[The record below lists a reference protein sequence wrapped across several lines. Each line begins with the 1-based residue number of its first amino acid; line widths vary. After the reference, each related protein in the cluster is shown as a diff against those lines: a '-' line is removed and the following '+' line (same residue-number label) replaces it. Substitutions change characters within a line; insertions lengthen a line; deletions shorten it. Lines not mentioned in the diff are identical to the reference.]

1 MYENEVLQEYRKK
14 VIIFLLGII
23 MFSVTAAAIIFPLLR
38 AFGLYPTVSVSILIL
53 FEIIIVIEDV
63 SAGLLIRK
71 SLQYKVL
78 PPKYERSIKIFLS
91 SLCVLNLNLITWIF
105 PSKESWMFAFY
116 FLVLMAFFLDI
127 RHVLLCAGMET
138 MSLIILFLFNPVTRP
153 DSSIFWSD
161 LMLRVICISLSLAAV
176 IVLMGFVSKYLLNAK
191 QEQLQKN
198 NSRVEQLLDKVQTI
212 SGELGEASQTLVGTA
227 QTESASTQEL
237 SAISESLLESCALMM
252 NKSEQNRENLENLE
266 KSSKDMELKMQDV
279 NSISKELVELSAS
292 NENALNH
299 LMSMSKQVENSTN
312 RTMEVTDK
320 LLMESG
326 EIGKTLDIINE
337 IAESIN
343 LLALNASIEAAR
355 AGEAGRGFAVV
366 AQEVGHL
373 AENTKESLQNVN
385 CIVTRIQTGTNEVSE
400 FVDKNAE
407 QMLNQNKVILETVEG
422 VRTMMNLLKKSVDVI
437 EQTEMIRKVQAQMI
451 MGTVAINEDIAERI
465 RSENDEFSNIANM
478 VQSSNNEIRILS
490 EQVDNLNAMVEDLE
504 KLLEAKD

>member
-14 VIIFLLGII
+14 VVIFLLGII
-23 MFSVTAAAIIFPLLR
+23 IFSVTAAAVVFPVLKAL
-38 AFGLYPTVSVSILIL
+38 GLYPTVSMMLIAV
-53 FEIIIVIEDV
+53 FEIVIVTEDIA
-63 SAGLLIRK
+63 AGLLIRK

-78 PPKYERSIKIFLS
+78 SQQYEKSIKIFLAV
-91 SLCVLNLNLITWIF
+91 CVALNLNLITWVF

-127 RHVLLCAGMET
+127 RHVILCAGIEAV
-138 MSLIILFLFNPVTRP
+138 SLIILFVFNPVTRP
-153 DSSIFWSD
+153 DASIFWSD
-161 LMLRVICISLSLAAV
+161 LVLRTVCLALSLAAV
-176 IVLMGFVSKYLLNAK
+176 AVLMGFVSKYLLNAK

-198 NSRVEQLLDKVQTI
+198 NSRVENLLGKVQTI

-227 QTESASTQEL
+227 QAESASTEEL
-237 SAISESLLESCALMM
+237 SAISESLLESSALMM
-252 NKSEQNRENLENLE
+252 DKSEQSRENLANLE

-292 NENALNH
+292 NEKSLNN
-299 LMSMSKQVENSTN
+299 LMSMSKEVENSTN
-312 RTMEVTDK
+312 RTMEVADK
-320 LLMESG
+320 LLAESG

-373 AENTKESLQNVN
+373 AESTKESLQNVN
-385 CIVTRIQTGTNEVSE
+385 NVVTRVQTGTNEVSQ
-400 FVDKNAE
+400 FVGRNAE
-407 QMLNQNKVILETVEG
+407 QMMNQNRVILDTVKG
-422 VRTMMNLLKKSVDVI
+422 VRTMMDLLKKSVDVI
-437 EQTEMIRKVQAQMI
+437 EQAEEIREIQAQVI
-451 MGTVAINEDIAERI
+451 LGTVAINEDIAERI
-465 RSENDEFSNIANM
+465 HSENEEFSNIADM
-478 VQSSNNEIRILS
+478 VQSSNDEVGILS

-504 KLLEAKD
+504 RLLEAKD